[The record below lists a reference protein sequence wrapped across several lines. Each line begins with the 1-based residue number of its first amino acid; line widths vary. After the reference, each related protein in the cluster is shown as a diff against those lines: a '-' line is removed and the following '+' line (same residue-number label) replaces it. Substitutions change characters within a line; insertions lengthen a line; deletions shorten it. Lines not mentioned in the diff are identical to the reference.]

1 MTLFLGLTV
10 EKNNNIDIFIINIA
24 FLLCFQK
31 STTFINCMDFFFPM
45 KGNFWDLTEHEE

>member
-10 EKNNNIDIFIINIA
+10 EKDNNIDIFVINIA

-31 STTFINCMDFFFPM
+31 SITLTFINCMDFFFPNEREFL
-45 KGNFWDLTEHEE
+45 GSD

>member
-10 EKNNNIDIFIINIA
+10 EKDNNIDIFVINIA

-31 STTFINCMDFFFPM
+31 SITLTFINCMDFFFSQ
-45 KGNFWDLTEHEE
+45 